1 MSNGT
6 ATAPDWLR
14 AMAYDKTT
22 PLYVNFFFSVPCAL
36 LYAAEMV
43 PILVKPTNDFRS
55 AFFRIFA
62 ARTFVVSF
70 SKWTTMANVQL

>member
-6 ATAPDWLR
+6 LPAPGWLQ
-14 AMAYDKTT
+14 AMAFDMTT
-22 PLYVNFFFSVPCAL
+22 SLYVNFFFSVPCAL

-43 PILVKPTNDFRS
+43 PILVKPTKDFRS

-62 ARTFVVSF
+62 ARTFVVLF
-70 SKWTTMANVQL
+70 PKRITNNN